1 MSSRAIINARLL
13 DPASD
18 YDGPGSVVVE
28 DGVITRVE
36 RGSVAVSATEILD
49 ARGLCL
55 SPGLI
60 DIRVRTGEPG
70 AEPKE
75 TLKSA
80 SLSAAAGHSS
90 PMQIGDHDPA
100 AHSGI
105 AASIGGPG
113 IYGTGMSHPPLGTG
127 VIGGPAKVAGVL
139 NGTAFH
145 PRHP

>member
-1 MSSRAIINARLL
+1 MSSQAIINARLL

-18 YDGPGSVVVE
+18 YDGPGSVVIE
-28 DGVITRVE
+28 DGVIIRVE

-80 SLSAAAGHSS
+80 SLSAAAGGVTTIVIQ
-90 PMQIGDHDPA
+90 PDTDPA
-100 AHSGI
+100 IDDPAVLDQDG
-105 AASIGGPG
+105 A
-113 IYGTGMSHPPLGTG
+113 GTIIVGRR
-127 VIGGPAKVAGVL
+127 VQQ
-139 NGTAFH
+139 
-145 PRHP
+145 PRID